1 MENVKELLKK
11 EQQAKDILANI
22 GREKEELAI
31 NKLAEL
37 KEILAALDCSHL
49 LEAKTIERIVE
60 KAIIK
65 KGKVVEVVKE
75 NNPVNITINKGKIVQ
90 GPVQVVQDMTEIEK
104 HLDTITEQG
113 KEIEKLKK
121 TIATMQ
127 RNAAVKEEQGSD
139 NLNILRQAITSK
151 DKYIVE
157 LESKLADKAYQA
169 ANDGYVVDGAEVSL
183 AVVNEL
189 SDEIERLREKLAE
202 KEAAEITETTNVF
215 NEEDYMAF
223 LASQEESI
231 MSEINAYEQIIEE
244 PKKEIVEV
252 KEENKDTDKPQFV
265 TVSNAK
271 VGKNP
276 NAKLYQTEKCYLIAS
291 PTTDEITW
299 LSNEEL
305 SDAYK
310 IAVENML
317 VAEHKFLTNRTK
329 LSPVKI
335 NRNNGYMARSS
346 AMKGITEFSMEDV
359 LVGYVKID
367 NKFYLYSYC
376 PKYARPNVDS
386 LEAIIAKQNKTMPNM
401 SIVTKVTAVVID
413 MYKEY
418 KALID
423 ATKKEAERVAEENAK
438 SFNEKQEAR
447 KAQREDDEALIAAA
461 GLLDKVKKDKKKV
474 VSTASFSSSS
484 MLDDI
489 EAELF

>member
-31 NKLAEL
+31 NKLTEL

-49 LEAKTIERIVE
+49 LEAETIERIVE

-104 HLDTITEQG
+104 HLNTIAEQG
-113 KEIEKLKK
+113 K
-121 TIATMQ
+121 
-127 RNAAVKEEQGSD
+127 
-139 NLNILRQAITSK
+139 
-151 DKYIVE
+151 
-157 LESKLADKAYQA
+157 
-169 ANDGYVVDGAEVSL
+169 
-183 AVVNEL
+183 
-189 SDEIERLREKLAE
+189 EIERLREKLAE
-202 KEAAEITETTNVF
+202 KEAAKITETTNVF
-215 NEEDYMAF
+215 NEDDYMEF

-231 MSEINAYEQIIEE
+231 MSELKHYEQQQPIV
-244 PKKEIVEV
+244 KKEV
-252 KEENKDTDKPQFV
+252 KEEKKTEKGEKKNIDAPQFV
-265 TVSNAK
+265 EVSNSK
-271 VGKNP
+271 IGKNP

-418 KALID
+418 KALVD
-423 ATKKEAERVAEENAK
+423 AAKKETERVAEENAK

-447 KAQREDDEALIAAA
+447 RAQREDDEALIAAA
-461 GLLDKVKKDKKKV
+461 GLLDKVKKNKKKV
-474 VSTASFSSSS
+474 VPTASFSSSS

-489 EAELF
+489 EAKLF

>member
-31 NKLAEL
+31 NKLTEL

-49 LEAKTIERIVE
+49 LEAETIERIVE

-65 KGKVVEVVKE
+65 KGKVVEVAKE

-104 HLDTITEQG
+104 HLNTIAEQG
-113 KEIEKLKK
+113 K
-121 TIATMQ
+121 
-127 RNAAVKEEQGSD
+127 
-139 NLNILRQAITSK
+139 
-151 DKYIVE
+151 
-157 LESKLADKAYQA
+157 
-169 ANDGYVVDGAEVSL
+169 
-183 AVVNEL
+183 
-189 SDEIERLREKLAE
+189 EIERLREKLAE
-202 KEAAEITETTNVF
+202 KEAAKITETTNVF
-215 NEEDYMAF
+215 NEDDYMEF

-231 MSEINAYEQIIEE
+231 MSELKHYEQQQPIVKEQV
-244 PKKEIVEV
+244 KKEV
-252 KEENKDTDKPQFV
+252 KEEKKTEKGEKKNIDAPQFV
-265 TVSNAK
+265 EVSNSK
-271 VGKNP
+271 IGKNP

-418 KALID
+418 KALVD
-423 ATKKEAERVAEENAK
+423 AAKKETERVAEENAK

-447 KAQREDDEALIAAA
+447 RAQREDDEALIAAA
-461 GLLDKVKKDKKKV
+461 GLLDKVKKNKKKV
-474 VSTASFSSSS
+474 VPTASFSSSS

-489 EAELF
+489 EAKLF

>member
-1 MENVKELLKK
+1 MKNVNELLKK

-104 HLDTITEQG
+104 HLDTIAEQK

-127 RNAAVKEEQGSD
+127 RNAAKKEISNPSE
-139 NLNILRQAITSK
+139 
-151 DKYIVE
+151 
-157 LESKLADKAYQA
+157 
-169 ANDGYVVDGAEVSL
+169 
-183 AVVNEL
+183 
-189 SDEIERLREKLAE
+189 
-202 KEAAEITETTNVF
+202 
-215 NEEDYMAF
+215 EEDYMAF

-244 PKKEIVEV
+244 PKEEIVEV

-461 GLLDKVKKDKKKV
+461 GLLDKVKNDKKKV

>member
-1 MENVKELLKK
+1 MKNVNELLKK

-31 NKLAEL
+31 NKLTEL

-49 LEAKTIERIVE
+49 LEAETIERIVE

-104 HLDTITEQG
+104 HLNTIAEQG
-113 KEIEKLKK
+113 K
-121 TIATMQ
+121 
-127 RNAAVKEEQGSD
+127 
-139 NLNILRQAITSK
+139 
-151 DKYIVE
+151 
-157 LESKLADKAYQA
+157 
-169 ANDGYVVDGAEVSL
+169 
-183 AVVNEL
+183 
-189 SDEIERLREKLAE
+189 EIERLREKLAE
-202 KEAAEITETTNVF
+202 KEAAKITETTNVF
-215 NEEDYMAF
+215 NEDDYMEF

-231 MSEINAYEQIIEE
+231 MSELKHYEQQQPIVKEQV
-244 PKKEIVEV
+244 KKEV
-252 KEENKDTDKPQFV
+252 KEEKKTEKGEKKNIDAPQFV
-265 TVSNAK
+265 EVSNSK

-438 SFNEKQEAR
+438 SFNEKQETR
-447 KAQREDDEALIAAA
+447 RAQREADEALIAAA
-461 GLLDKVKKDKKKV
+461 GLLDKVKKDEKKV

>member
-1 MENVKELLKK
+1 MKNVKELLKK

-22 GREKEELAI
+22 GREKEDLAI
-31 NKLAEL
+31 KKLTEL
-37 KEILAALDCSHL
+37 KEILAALDCSYL
-49 LEAKTIERIVE
+49 LETNTIE
-60 KAIIK
+60 
-65 KGKVVEVVKE
+65 KVVEKE
-75 NNPVNITINKGKIVQ
+75 IEKIVEVQ
-90 GPVQVVQDMTEIEK
+90 VPGPIQVVQDMTEIEQ
-104 HLDTITEQG
+104 HLDTIAAQ
-113 KEIEKLKK
+113 KREIEELKK
-121 TIATMQ
+121 TIAELQ
-127 RNAAVKEEQGSD
+127 AVKAQ
-139 NLNILRQAITSK
+139 
-151 DKYIVE
+151 
-157 LESKLADKAYQA
+157 
-169 ANDGYVVDGAEVSL
+169 EV
-183 AVVNEL
+183 
-189 SDEIERLREKLAE
+189 I
-202 KEAAEITETTNVF
+202 ETTNTSD
-215 NEEDYMAF
+215 EDDYMAY

-231 MSEINAYEQIIEE
+231 MSELKHYEQQE
-244 PKKEIVEV
+244 PVVKEPVKKEV
-252 KEENKDTDKPQFV
+252 KEEKKTDKEEKKNIDAPQFV
-265 TVSNAK
+265 KVSNSK

-461 GLLDKVKKDKKKV
+461 GLLDKVKNDKKKV

>member
-1 MENVKELLKK
+1 MKNVNELLKK

-31 NKLAEL
+31 NKLTEL

-49 LEAKTIERIVE
+49 LEAETIERIVE

-104 HLDTITEQG
+104 HLDTIAEQK

-127 RNAAVKEEQGSD
+127 RNAAKKEISNPSE
-139 NLNILRQAITSK
+139 
-151 DKYIVE
+151 
-157 LESKLADKAYQA
+157 
-169 ANDGYVVDGAEVSL
+169 
-183 AVVNEL
+183 
-189 SDEIERLREKLAE
+189 
-202 KEAAEITETTNVF
+202 
-215 NEEDYMAF
+215 EEDYMAF

-244 PKKEIVEV
+244 PKEEIVEV

-423 ATKKEAERVAEENAK
+423 TTKKEAERVAEENAK
-438 SFNEKQEAR
+438 SFNEKQETR
-447 KAQREDDEALIAAA
+447 RAQREADEALIAAA
-461 GLLDKVKKDKKKV
+461 GLLDKVKKNEKKV

>member
-1 MENVKELLKK
+1 MKNVKELLKK

-31 NKLAEL
+31 NKLTEL

-49 LEAKTIERIVE
+49 LEAETIERIVE

-104 HLDTITEQG
+104 HLNTIAEQG
-113 KEIEKLKK
+113 K
-121 TIATMQ
+121 
-127 RNAAVKEEQGSD
+127 
-139 NLNILRQAITSK
+139 
-151 DKYIVE
+151 
-157 LESKLADKAYQA
+157 
-169 ANDGYVVDGAEVSL
+169 
-183 AVVNEL
+183 
-189 SDEIERLREKLAE
+189 EIERLREKLAE
-202 KEAAEITETTNVF
+202 KEAAKITETTNVF
-215 NEEDYMAF
+215 NEDDYMEF

-231 MSEINAYEQIIEE
+231 MSELKHYEQQQPIVKEQV
-244 PKKEIVEV
+244 KKEV
-252 KEENKDTDKPQFV
+252 KEEKKTEKGEKKNIDAPQFV
-265 TVSNAK
+265 EVSNSK

-317 VAEHKFLTNRTK
+317 VTEHKFLTNRTK

-386 LEAIIAKQNKTMPNM
+386 LEAIIAKQNKTMPSM

-438 SFNEKQEAR
+438 SFNEKQETR
-447 KAQREDDEALIAAA
+447 RAQREADEALIAAA

-489 EAELF
+489 EDELF

>member
-1 MENVKELLKK
+1 MKNVNELLKK

-104 HLDTITEQG
+104 HLDTIAEQK

-127 RNAAVKEEQGSD
+127 RNAAKKEISNPSE
-139 NLNILRQAITSK
+139 
-151 DKYIVE
+151 
-157 LESKLADKAYQA
+157 
-169 ANDGYVVDGAEVSL
+169 
-183 AVVNEL
+183 
-189 SDEIERLREKLAE
+189 
-202 KEAAEITETTNVF
+202 
-215 NEEDYMAF
+215 EEDYMAF

-244 PKKEIVEV
+244 PKEKIVEV

-299 LSNEEL
+299 LSHEKL
-305 SDAYK
+305 SDEYK
-310 IAVENML
+310 IAVENVL
-317 VAEHKFLTNRTK
+317 VNEHKFLTNRTK
-329 LSPVKI
+329 LSPIKI
-335 NRNNGYMARSS
+335 NRDNGYMARSS

-386 LEAIIAKQNKTMPNM
+386 LEAIIAKQNKTMPSM

-423 ATKKEAERVAEENAK
+423 TTKKEAERVAEENAK

-447 KAQREDDEALIAAA
+447 RAQREADEALIAAA
-461 GLLDKVKKDKKKV
+461 GLLDKVKKDEKKV

>member
-1 MENVKELLKK
+1 MKNVNELLKK

-22 GREKEELAI
+22 GREKEDLAI
-31 NKLAEL
+31 KKLTEL
-37 KEILAALDCSHL
+37 KEILAALDCSYL
-49 LEAKTIERIVE
+49 LETNTIEKVVEKEIEKIVE
-60 KAIIK
+60 KE
-65 KGKVVEVVKE
+65 VEVEKIIEVE
-75 NNPVNITINKGKIVQ
+75 KIVEVQ
-90 GPVQVVQDMTEIEK
+90 VPGPIQVVQDMTEIEK
-104 HLDTITEQG
+104 HLDTIAAQK
-113 KEIEKLKK
+113 KEIEELKK
-121 TIATMQ
+121 TIAELQ
-127 RNAAVKEEQGSD
+127 AVKAQ
-139 NLNILRQAITSK
+139 
-151 DKYIVE
+151 
-157 LESKLADKAYQA
+157 
-169 ANDGYVVDGAEVSL
+169 EVIGTT
-183 AVVNEL
+183 NT
-189 SDEIERLREKLAE
+189 SDED
-202 KEAAEITETTNVF
+202 
-215 NEEDYMAF
+215 DYMAY

-231 MSEINAYEQIIEE
+231 MSELKHYEQQEPAVEE
-244 PKKEIVEV
+244 PVKEEV
-252 KEENKDTDKPQFV
+252 KEDKKDLDVPQFV
-265 TVSNAK
+265 KVSNSK

-461 GLLDKVKKDKKKV
+461 GLLDKVKNDKKKV

>member
-1 MENVKELLKK
+1 MKNVNELLKK

-31 NKLAEL
+31 NKLTEL

-49 LEAKTIERIVE
+49 LEAETIERIVE

-104 HLDTITEQG
+104 HLNTIAEQG
-113 KEIEKLKK
+113 K
-121 TIATMQ
+121 
-127 RNAAVKEEQGSD
+127 
-139 NLNILRQAITSK
+139 
-151 DKYIVE
+151 
-157 LESKLADKAYQA
+157 
-169 ANDGYVVDGAEVSL
+169 
-183 AVVNEL
+183 
-189 SDEIERLREKLAE
+189 EIERLREKLAE
-202 KEAAEITETTNVF
+202 KEAAKITETTNVF
-215 NEEDYMAF
+215 NEDDYMEF

-231 MSEINAYEQIIEE
+231 MSELKHYEQQQPIVKEQV
-244 PKKEIVEV
+244 KKEV
-252 KEENKDTDKPQFV
+252 KEEKKTEKGEKKNIDAPQFV
-265 TVSNAK
+265 EVSNSK

-317 VAEHKFLTNRTK
+317 VTEHKFLTNRTK

-423 ATKKEAERVAEENAK
+423 TTKKEAERVAEENAK
-438 SFNEKQEAR
+438 SFNEKQETR
-447 KAQREDDEALIAAA
+447 RAQREADEALIAAA

>member
-1 MENVKELLKK
+1 MKNVNALLKK

-37 KEILAALDCSHL
+37 KEILAALACSHL

-104 HLDTITEQG
+104 HLDTIAEQK

-127 RNAAVKEEQGSD
+127 RNAAKKEISNPSE
-139 NLNILRQAITSK
+139 
-151 DKYIVE
+151 
-157 LESKLADKAYQA
+157 
-169 ANDGYVVDGAEVSL
+169 
-183 AVVNEL
+183 
-189 SDEIERLREKLAE
+189 
-202 KEAAEITETTNVF
+202 
-215 NEEDYMAF
+215 EEDYMAF

-244 PKKEIVEV
+244 PKEEIVEV

-438 SFNEKQEAR
+438 SFNEKQETR
-447 KAQREDDEALIAAA
+447 RAQREADEALIAAA
-461 GLLDKVKKDKKKV
+461 GLLDKVKKDEKKV

>member
-31 NKLAEL
+31 NKLTEL

-49 LEAKTIERIVE
+49 LEAETIERIVE

-65 KGKVVEVVKE
+65 KGKVVEVAKE

-104 HLDTITEQG
+104 HLNTIAEQG
-113 KEIEKLKK
+113 K
-121 TIATMQ
+121 
-127 RNAAVKEEQGSD
+127 
-139 NLNILRQAITSK
+139 
-151 DKYIVE
+151 
-157 LESKLADKAYQA
+157 
-169 ANDGYVVDGAEVSL
+169 
-183 AVVNEL
+183 
-189 SDEIERLREKLAE
+189 EIERLREKLAE
-202 KEAAEITETTNVF
+202 KEAAKITETTNVF
-215 NEEDYMAF
+215 NEDDYMEF

-231 MSEINAYEQIIEE
+231 MSELKHYEQQQPIVKEQV
-244 PKKEIVEV
+244 KKDV
-252 KEENKDTDKPQFV
+252 KEEKKTEKGEKKNIDAPQFV
-265 TVSNAK
+265 EVSNSK

-299 LSNEEL
+299 LSHEKL
-305 SDAYK
+305 SDEYK
-310 IAVENML
+310 IAVENVL
-317 VAEHKFLTNRTK
+317 VNEHKFLTNRTK
-329 LSPVKI
+329 LSPIKI
-335 NRNNGYMARSS
+335 NRDNAYMARSS
-346 AMKGITEFSMEDV
+346 AIKGVTEFSMEDV
-359 LVGYVKID
+359 LVGYVKL
-367 NKFYLYSYC
+367 NGKFYLYSYS
-376 PKYARPNVDS
+376 PKFARPSVDS
-386 LEAIIAKQNKTMPNM
+386 LDAIIAKKSKTMPSM
-401 SIVTKVTAVVID
+401 SIVTKVTAEVID

-418 KALID
+418 KALLD
-423 ATKKEAERVAEENAK
+423 VNKKEADKKAEESAK
-438 SFNEKQEAR
+438 LFNEKVEAR

>member
-1 MENVKELLKK
+1 MKNVNELLKK

-104 HLDTITEQG
+104 HLDTIAEQK

-127 RNAAVKEEQGSD
+127 RNAAKKEISNPSE
-139 NLNILRQAITSK
+139 
-151 DKYIVE
+151 
-157 LESKLADKAYQA
+157 
-169 ANDGYVVDGAEVSL
+169 
-183 AVVNEL
+183 
-189 SDEIERLREKLAE
+189 
-202 KEAAEITETTNVF
+202 
-215 NEEDYMAF
+215 EEDYMAF

-244 PKKEIVEV
+244 PKEEIVEV

-423 ATKKEAERVAEENAK
+423 TTKKEAERVAEENAK

-447 KAQREDDEALIAAA
+447 RAQREADEALIAAA
-461 GLLDKVKKDKKKV
+461 GLLDKVKKDEKKV

>member
-1 MENVKELLKK
+1 MKNVNELLKK

-31 NKLAEL
+31 NKLTEL

-49 LEAKTIERIVE
+49 LEAETIERIVE

-75 NNPVNITINKGKIVQ
+75 NNPVNIIINKGKIVQ

-104 HLDTITEQG
+104 HLNTIAEQG
-113 KEIEKLKK
+113 K
-121 TIATMQ
+121 
-127 RNAAVKEEQGSD
+127 
-139 NLNILRQAITSK
+139 
-151 DKYIVE
+151 
-157 LESKLADKAYQA
+157 
-169 ANDGYVVDGAEVSL
+169 
-183 AVVNEL
+183 
-189 SDEIERLREKLAE
+189 EIERLREKLAE
-202 KEAAEITETTNVF
+202 KEAAKITETTNVF
-215 NEEDYMAF
+215 NEDDYMEF

-231 MSEINAYEQIIEE
+231 MSELKHYEQQQPIVKEQV
-244 PKKEIVEV
+244 KKEV
-252 KEENKDTDKPQFV
+252 KEEKKTEKGEKKNIDAPQFV
-265 TVSNAK
+265 EVSNSK

-310 IAVENML
+310 IVVENML
-317 VAEHKFLTNRTK
+317 VTEHKFLTNRTK

-438 SFNEKQEAR
+438 SFNEKQETR
-447 KAQREDDEALIAAA
+447 RAQREADEALIAAA
-461 GLLDKVKKDKKKV
+461 GLLDKVKKDEKKV

>member
-31 NKLAEL
+31 NKLTEL

-49 LEAKTIERIVE
+49 LEAETIERIVE

-104 HLDTITEQG
+104 HLNTIAEQG
-113 KEIEKLKK
+113 K
-121 TIATMQ
+121 
-127 RNAAVKEEQGSD
+127 
-139 NLNILRQAITSK
+139 
-151 DKYIVE
+151 
-157 LESKLADKAYQA
+157 
-169 ANDGYVVDGAEVSL
+169 
-183 AVVNEL
+183 
-189 SDEIERLREKLAE
+189 EIERLREKLAE
-202 KEAAEITETTNVF
+202 KEAAKITETTNVF
-215 NEEDYMAF
+215 NEDDYMEF

-231 MSEINAYEQIIEE
+231 MSELKHYEQQQPIVKEQV
-244 PKKEIVEV
+244 KKEV
-252 KEENKDTDKPQFV
+252 KEEKKTEKGEKKNIDAPQFV
-265 TVSNAK
+265 EVSNSK

-423 ATKKEAERVAEENAK
+423 TTKKEAERVAEENAK
-438 SFNEKQEAR
+438 SFNEKQETR
-447 KAQREDDEALIAAA
+447 RAQREADEALIAAA
-461 GLLDKVKKDKKKV
+461 GLLDKVKKDEKKV

>member
-1 MENVKELLKK
+1 MKNVNELLKK

-104 HLDTITEQG
+104 HLDTIAEQK

-127 RNAAVKEEQGSD
+127 RNAAKKEISNPSE
-139 NLNILRQAITSK
+139 
-151 DKYIVE
+151 
-157 LESKLADKAYQA
+157 
-169 ANDGYVVDGAEVSL
+169 
-183 AVVNEL
+183 
-189 SDEIERLREKLAE
+189 
-202 KEAAEITETTNVF
+202 
-215 NEEDYMAF
+215 EEDYMAF

-244 PKKEIVEV
+244 PKEEIVEV

-317 VAEHKFLTNRTK
+317 VAEHKFL
-329 LSPVKI
+329 
-335 NRNNGYMARSS
+335 
-346 AMKGITEFSMEDV
+346 
-359 LVGYVKID
+359 
-367 NKFYLYSYC
+367 
-376 PKYARPNVDS
+376 
-386 LEAIIAKQNKTMPNM
+386 
-401 SIVTKVTAVVID
+401 
-413 MYKEY
+413 
-418 KALID
+418 
-423 ATKKEAERVAEENAK
+423 
-438 SFNEKQEAR
+438 
-447 KAQREDDEALIAAA
+447 
-461 GLLDKVKKDKKKV
+461 
-474 VSTASFSSSS
+474 
-484 MLDDI
+484 I
-489 EAELF
+489 ELNYHQLK

>member
-1 MENVKELLKK
+1 MKNVNELLKK

-104 HLDTITEQG
+104 HLDTIAEQK

-127 RNAAVKEEQGSD
+127 RNAAKKEISNPSE
-139 NLNILRQAITSK
+139 
-151 DKYIVE
+151 
-157 LESKLADKAYQA
+157 
-169 ANDGYVVDGAEVSL
+169 
-183 AVVNEL
+183 
-189 SDEIERLREKLAE
+189 
-202 KEAAEITETTNVF
+202 
-215 NEEDYMAF
+215 EEDYMEF

-231 MSEINAYEQIIEE
+231 MSELKHYEQQQPIVKEQV
-244 PKKEIVEV
+244 KKEV
-252 KEENKDTDKPQFV
+252 KEEKKTEKGEKKNIDAPQFV
-265 TVSNAK
+265 EVSNSK

-317 VAEHKFLTNRTK
+317 VTEHKFLTNRTK

-359 LVGYVKID
+359 LVGYVKL
-367 NKFYLYSYC
+367 NGKFYLYSYC
-376 PKYARPNVDS
+376 PKYARPSVDS
-386 LEAIIAKQNKTMPNM
+386 LEAIIAKKSKTMPEM
-401 SIVTKVTAVVID
+401 SIVTKVTAEVID

-418 KALID
+418 KALLD
-423 ATKKEAERVAEENAK
+423 ANKKEADKKAEESAK
-438 SFNEKQEAR
+438 SFNEKVEAR
-447 KAQREDDEALIAAA
+447 RAQRETDEALIAKA
-461 GLLDKVKKDKKKV
+461 GLLNKVKKNKKNLIPSPV
-474 VSTASFSSSS
+474 DVLTSSV
-484 MLDDI
+484 LDDV
-489 EAELF
+489 EDELF

>member
-1 MENVKELLKK
+1 MKNVKELLKK

-31 NKLAEL
+31 NKLTEL

-49 LEAKTIERIVE
+49 LEAETIERIVE

-104 HLDTITEQG
+104 HLNTIAEQG
-113 KEIEKLKK
+113 K
-121 TIATMQ
+121 
-127 RNAAVKEEQGSD
+127 
-139 NLNILRQAITSK
+139 
-151 DKYIVE
+151 
-157 LESKLADKAYQA
+157 
-169 ANDGYVVDGAEVSL
+169 
-183 AVVNEL
+183 
-189 SDEIERLREKLAE
+189 EIERLREKLAE
-202 KEAAEITETTNVF
+202 KEAAKITETTNVF
-215 NEEDYMAF
+215 NEDDYMEF

-231 MSEINAYEQIIEE
+231 MSELKHYEQQQPIV
-244 PKKEIVEV
+244 KKEV
-252 KEENKDTDKPQFV
+252 KEEKKSEKGEKKNIDAPQFV
-265 TVSNAK
+265 EVSNSK
-271 VGKNP
+271 IGKNP

-461 GLLDKVKKDKKKV
+461 GLLDKVKKDKKKL

>member
-1 MENVKELLKK
+1 MKNVNELLKK

-104 HLDTITEQG
+104 HLDTIAEQK

-127 RNAAVKEEQGSD
+127 RNAAKKEISNPSE
-139 NLNILRQAITSK
+139 
-151 DKYIVE
+151 
-157 LESKLADKAYQA
+157 
-169 ANDGYVVDGAEVSL
+169 
-183 AVVNEL
+183 
-189 SDEIERLREKLAE
+189 
-202 KEAAEITETTNVF
+202 
-215 NEEDYMAF
+215 EEDYMAF

-244 PKKEIVEV
+244 PKEEIAEV

-386 LEAIIAKQNKTMPNM
+386 LEAIIAKQNKTMPSM

-438 SFNEKQEAR
+438 SFNEKQETR
-447 KAQREDDEALIAAA
+447 RAQREADEALIAAA
-461 GLLDKVKKDKKKV
+461 GLLDKVKKDEKKV

-489 EAELF
+489 EDELF

>member
-1 MENVKELLKK
+1 MKNVNALLKK

-31 NKLAEL
+31 NKLTEL

-49 LEAKTIERIVE
+49 LEAETIERIVE

-104 HLDTITEQG
+104 HLNTIAEQG
-113 KEIEKLKK
+113 K
-121 TIATMQ
+121 
-127 RNAAVKEEQGSD
+127 
-139 NLNILRQAITSK
+139 
-151 DKYIVE
+151 
-157 LESKLADKAYQA
+157 
-169 ANDGYVVDGAEVSL
+169 
-183 AVVNEL
+183 
-189 SDEIERLREKLAE
+189 EIERLREKLAE
-202 KEAAEITETTNVF
+202 KEAAKITETTNVF
-215 NEEDYMAF
+215 NEDDYMEF

-231 MSEINAYEQIIEE
+231 MSELKHYEQQQPIVKE
-244 PKKEIVEV
+244 PVKKEV
-252 KEENKDTDKPQFV
+252 KEEKKTDKEEKKNIDAPQFV
-265 TVSNAK
+265 KVSNSK

-461 GLLDKVKKDKKKV
+461 GLLDKVKNDKKKV

>member
-1 MENVKELLKK
+1 MKNVKELLKK

-31 NKLAEL
+31 NKLTEL

-49 LEAKTIERIVE
+49 LEAETIERIVE

-65 KGKVVEVVKE
+65 KGKVVEVAKE
-75 NNPVNITINKGKIVQ
+75 NNPVNITIHKGKIVQ

-104 HLDTITEQG
+104 HLNTIAEQG
-113 KEIEKLKK
+113 K
-121 TIATMQ
+121 
-127 RNAAVKEEQGSD
+127 
-139 NLNILRQAITSK
+139 
-151 DKYIVE
+151 
-157 LESKLADKAYQA
+157 
-169 ANDGYVVDGAEVSL
+169 
-183 AVVNEL
+183 
-189 SDEIERLREKLAE
+189 EIERLREKLAE
-202 KEAAEITETTNVF
+202 KEAAKITETTNVF
-215 NEEDYMAF
+215 NEDDYMEF

-231 MSEINAYEQIIEE
+231 MSELKHYEQQQPIV
-244 PKKEIVEV
+244 KKEV
-252 KEENKDTDKPQFV
+252 KEEKKTEKGEKKNIDAPQFV
-265 TVSNAK
+265 EVSNSK

-418 KALID
+418 KALVD
-423 ATKKEAERVAEENAK
+423 AAKKETERVAEENAK

-447 KAQREDDEALIAAA
+447 RAQREDDEALIAAA
-461 GLLDKVKKDKKKV
+461 GLLDKVKKNKKKV
-474 VSTASFSSSS
+474 VPTASFSSSS

-489 EAELF
+489 EAKLF

>member
-1 MENVKELLKK
+1 MKNVKELLKK

-31 NKLAEL
+31 NKLTEL

-49 LEAKTIERIVE
+49 LEAETIERIVE

-104 HLDTITEQG
+104 HLNTIAEQG
-113 KEIEKLKK
+113 K
-121 TIATMQ
+121 
-127 RNAAVKEEQGSD
+127 
-139 NLNILRQAITSK
+139 
-151 DKYIVE
+151 
-157 LESKLADKAYQA
+157 
-169 ANDGYVVDGAEVSL
+169 
-183 AVVNEL
+183 
-189 SDEIERLREKLAE
+189 EIERLREKLAE
-202 KEAAEITETTNVF
+202 KEAAKITETTNVF
-215 NEEDYMAF
+215 NEDDYMEF

-231 MSEINAYEQIIEE
+231 MSELKHYEQQQPIV
-244 PKKEIVEV
+244 KKEV
-252 KEENKDTDKPQFV
+252 KEEKKTEKGEKKNIDAPQFV
-265 TVSNAK
+265 EVSNSK
-271 VGKNP
+271 IGKNS

-461 GLLDKVKKDKKKV
+461 GLLDKVKKDKKKL

>member
-1 MENVKELLKK
+1 MKNVNELLKK

-22 GREKEELAI
+22 GREKEDLAI
-31 NKLAEL
+31 KKLTEL
-37 KEILAALDCSHL
+37 KEILAALDCSYL
-49 LEAKTIERIVE
+49 LETNTIEKVVEKEIEKIVE
-60 KAIIK
+60 KE
-65 KGKVVEVVKE
+65 VEVE
-75 NNPVNITINKGKIVQ
+75 KIVEVQ
-90 GPVQVVQDMTEIEK
+90 IPGPIQVVQDMTEIEQ
-104 HLDTITEQG
+104 HLDTIAAQ
-113 KEIEKLKK
+113 KREIEELKK
-121 TIATMQ
+121 TIAELQ
-127 RNAAVKEEQGSD
+127 AVKAQ
-139 NLNILRQAITSK
+139 
-151 DKYIVE
+151 
-157 LESKLADKAYQA
+157 
-169 ANDGYVVDGAEVSL
+169 EV
-183 AVVNEL
+183 
-189 SDEIERLREKLAE
+189 I
-202 KEAAEITETTNVF
+202 ETTNTSD
-215 NEEDYMAF
+215 EDDYMAY

-231 MSEINAYEQIIEE
+231 MSELKHYEQQE
-244 PKKEIVEV
+244 PVVKEPVKKEV
-252 KEENKDTDKPQFV
+252 KEEKKTDKEEKKNIDAPQFV
-265 TVSNAK
+265 KVSNSK

-461 GLLDKVKKDKKKV
+461 GLLDKVKNDKKKV

>member
-1 MENVKELLKK
+1 MKNVNELLKK

-104 HLDTITEQG
+104 HLDTIAEQK

-127 RNAAVKEEQGSD
+127 RNAAKKEISNPSE
-139 NLNILRQAITSK
+139 
-151 DKYIVE
+151 
-157 LESKLADKAYQA
+157 
-169 ANDGYVVDGAEVSL
+169 
-183 AVVNEL
+183 
-189 SDEIERLREKLAE
+189 
-202 KEAAEITETTNVF
+202 
-215 NEEDYMAF
+215 EEDYMAF

-244 PKKEIVEV
+244 PKEEIVEV

-447 KAQREDDEALIAAA
+447 RAQREADEALIAAA
-461 GLLDKVKKDKKKV
+461 GLLDKVKKDEKKV